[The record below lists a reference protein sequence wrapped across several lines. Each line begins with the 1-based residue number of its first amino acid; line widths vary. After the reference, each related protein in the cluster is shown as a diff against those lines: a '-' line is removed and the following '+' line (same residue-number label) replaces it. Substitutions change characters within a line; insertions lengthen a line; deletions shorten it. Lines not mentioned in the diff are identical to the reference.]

1 MAYRIVS
8 LVFSSI
14 IYSSYNLKI
23 TNSKKLLIILG
34 MIVACAII
42 LFLYYEKN
50 ASNNS
55 FSIIILIEIIWNC
68 FFLIISGGFL
78 SPYIWY
84 TISSI
89 ILVAIVMSK
98 TCTILIICFNVLMG
112 NIGLILY
119 HSDIFHISTIII
131 EVGYV
136 LLTTAIILLV
146 YYEVQSDLDRK
157 KLGILLMQIDSK
169 IVMSELI
176 DDICNVISTK
186 ECMWIRMNSIKEIKD
201 GYSHEI
207 DQKTEEMLLNLIK
220 QKDWRI
226 DDNLSYEVIYV
237 LDKTYIANYFIYN
250 GINEGV
256 FLYRYLK
263 GNLKKTQKKIS
274 SYIQLMSSMLTR
286 IDKEDVEEKLI
297 ISEEQNRIANEIHD
311 TVLQKLFAIS
321 CKTFVLEDEIK
332 KDEQFDIVT
341 ELGIIRKSID
351 STMKELRDA
360 IYGYDWMRKGRD
372 VFLLKLKQFIDDII
386 SLYKISIDISVEG
399 DLEKINVKQKT
410 ALYRIICEGVN
421 NAIRHGDSQNI
432 VIEINVDNQKAFV
445 QLKDDGK
452 GFILNQHTNIKQGE
466 GLGLRNIKSLVNMI
480 KGELNI
486 KTELNKGTTI
496 LVEFFI

>member
-1 MAYRIVS
+1 MIVS
-8 LVFSSI
+8 
-14 IYSSYNLKI
+14 
-23 TNSKKLLIILG
+23 
-34 MIVACAII
+34 CAII

-98 TCTILIICFNVLMG
+98 IWTILIICFYVLMG
-112 NIGLILY
+112 NIGLIIY
-119 HSDIFHISTIII
+119 QSDIVHISNIII

-176 DDICNVISTK
+176 DDICNIISTK
-186 ECMWIRMNSIKEIKD
+186 ECMWVRMNSIKKIK
-201 GYSHEI
+201 YSYSYEI
-207 DQKTEEMLLNLIK
+207 DQKTEEMLLSLIK
-220 QKDWRI
+220 QKDRRT
-226 DDNLSYEVIYV
+226 DNLSYEAICI

-250 GINEGV
+250 GINEAI

-263 GNLKKTQKKIS
+263 GNFSKTQKRIS
-274 SYIQLMSSMLTR
+274 PYIQLMSSMLTR
-286 IDKEDVEEKLI
+286 IDKENVEEKLI

-321 CKTFVLEDEIK
+321 CKTFVLEEEAK
-332 KDEQFDIVT
+332 NNEQFDIIT
-341 ELGIIRKSID
+341 ELGVIKKSID

-360 IYGYDWMRKGRD
+360 IYGYDWMRNGRD
-372 VFLLKLKQFIDDII
+372 VFLLKLEQFIDDII
-386 SLYKISIDISVEG
+386 SLYKISIEISVEG
-399 DLEKINVKQKT
+399 DMEKINVKQKT

-421 NAIRHGDSQNI
+421 NAIRHGESQNI
-432 VIEINVDNQKAFV
+432 LIDIIVDNQKAFV
-445 QLKDDGK
+445 QLRDDGK
-452 GFILNQHTNIKQGE
+452 GFVLNQNTDRKQGE
-466 GLGLRNIKSLVNMI
+466 GLGLRNIRNLVNMI
-480 KGELNI
+480 KGDLKI

-496 LVEFFI
+496 LVEFLI